1 MAKFDWY
8 KRNPAKFFSG
18 TVGMAW
24 EVKAVYG
31 LVLDL
36 IYDAQGQLA
45 DDAPRIVHY
54 LGVGMSLQRW
64 KRIRDELVQ
73 RGKLVVV
80 DGFLTN
86 ARATRDMAADGTLL
100 QKTHAIISGE
110 SPVAP
115 RQTPEIIGQ
124 QIPKQITHVSENA
137 TNRNNELNL
146 LPDTKSQDLPARAR
160 ENQSQNQKTTTRL
173 VDVVVEVER
182 IAEALG
188 QKRGKYW
195 ATDYGRMIDDGLTF
209 EDVMAAAKA
218 HSGGEIK
225 SLNGLR
231 GLARKKR
238 EDRMAG
244 GGGGRE
250 ALAQVEPAGMTAAQ
264 WSPYLALF
272 LKQGVWD
279 EDRFGPP
286 PSRGGCRVPLELL
299 KAVITAW
306 AKQGGTPREERDLS
320 GNVVAYPSSQPDP
333 QRRAMWEPRP

>member
-36 IYDAQGQLA
+36 IYDAQGRLV
-45 DDAPRIVHY
+45 DDGPRIVHY

-73 RGKLVVV
+73 RGKLVLV

-86 ARATRDMAADGTLL
+86 DRATRDIAADAPL
-100 QKTHAIISGE
+100 QKTHAIISGD
-110 SPVAP
+110 SLVAA

-124 QIPKQITHVSENA
+124 KNGKQIAPVSDFA
-137 TNRNNELNL
+137 TNGNNELNL
-146 LPDTKSQDLPARAR
+146 APDPKSQDLPARAR

-209 EDVMAAAKA
+209 EDVMAAARA

-225 SLNGLR
+225 SLNALR

-238 EDRMAG
+238 DDRMAG
-244 GGGGRE
+244 GGRDTPANPAAE
-250 ALAQVEPAGMTAAQ
+250 AMTAMQ

-306 AKQGGTPREERDLS
+306 AKQGGAPREERDLS

-333 QRRAMWEPRP
+333 QRRAMWEPKP